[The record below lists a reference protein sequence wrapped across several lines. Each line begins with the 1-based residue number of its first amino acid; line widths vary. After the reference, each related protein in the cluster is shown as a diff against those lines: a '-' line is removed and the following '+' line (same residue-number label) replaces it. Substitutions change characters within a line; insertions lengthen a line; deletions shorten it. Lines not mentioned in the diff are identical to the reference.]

1 MNQFKFDQAINN
13 FGSLKQTL
21 PPLLANQAQNFFVD
35 SFKKQAWRDASTEPW
50 QNVKR
55 RIPGTYEYKYP
66 KKKGLSRR
74 TSPILVRTGA
84 LRRAVGSS
92 IREQRFERVK
102 LVVALPYAD
111 VHNSGTKDI
120 PKRKFMGDS
129 ITLRRL
135 QTEIINKEIQ
145 KIWQG

>member
-1 MNQFKFDQAINN
+1 MNQFRLDIVLTNY
-13 FGSLKQTL
+13 GSLKQRL

-35 SFKKQAWRDASTEPW
+35 SFKKQAWRDQTTEPW
-50 QNVKR
+50 KEVKR
-55 RIPGTYEYKYP
+55 RITGTSEYKYP

-74 TSPILVRTGA
+74 TKPILVMTGA

-111 VHNSGTKDI
+111 AQNYGTKTI
-120 PKRKFMGDS
+120 TQRQFMGDS
-129 ITLRRL
+129 ITLRRV
-135 QTEIINKEIQ
+135 QTELINKEIQ
-145 KIWQG
+145 KVWQG